1 MRSIRMQHGLS
12 GRLLRRTV
20 DLVSGVAAR
29 IRTWQIFV
37 LALAFRLPLVWL
49 RPQDRLLTENLRAGF
64 TLAKRGYF
72 GDPFPIPTGP
82 TAHLSPAYPA
92 LVAAVRSITPSDDV
106 CIYVLSIIF
115 AIVTSCNVA
124 ALIPISRAL
133 KLPRGSGT
141 IATLIWLIPWFA
153 WIELTPEHETPLTVA
168 ALLTL
173 VTIVARITASA
184 RPTVAA
190 GARLGLAAGLAAY
203 FTPMALPMATFATFA
218 GARVRRWKMQS
229 LLTVATGAVLLF
241 AMAILPYT
249 LRNYHTLGQWVFMRD
264 NFGIE
269 LAMSN
274 GPGARATTEEN
285 SSAGGTL
292 ERLFNSRAAV
302 ASLRDLGEV
311 EYYHRQQSAA
321 VAWIKAN
328 PRAFLTLVAKRA
340 GYLILPLSK
349 RWYQSAVADA
359 ISLMSIAGGV
369 LLWRSRYRLGVR
381 CLAASIVGYLLVF
394 LLIEHDIRYM
404 YPALYLESLLAG
416 SCAIALLRIWR
427 DPQLLVRANGVP
439 SATN

>member
-1 MRSIRMQHGLS
+1 
-12 GRLLRRTV
+12 
-20 DLVSGVAAR
+20 VAAR

-49 RPQDRLLTENLRAGF
+49 PPQDRLVTENLRAGF

-72 GDPFPIPTGP
+72 GDPFSIPTGP
-82 TAHLSPAYPA
+82 TAHVSPAYPA

-153 WIELTPEHETPLTVA
+153 WIELRPGYETPLTVA

-203 FTPMALPMATFATFA
+203 FTPTALPMATFATFA

-264 NFGIE
+264 NFGLE

-274 GPGARATTEEN
+274 GPGARATMEEN
-285 SSAGGTL
+285 ISAGGTL
-292 ERLFNSRAAV
+292 HQHPSTSV
-302 ASLRDLGEV
+302 ASATSLRELGEV
-311 EYYHRQQSAA
+311 VYNRRLQGAT
-321 VAWIKAN
+321 VAWIEAN
-328 PRAFLTLVAKRA
+328 PQAFATLVAKRA

-349 RWYQSAVADA
+349 RWYQRVIAGV

-381 CLAASIVGYLLVF
+381 CLAASIVGYLLVY
-394 LLIEHDIRYM
+394 LLIEHDIRYV

-427 DPQLLVRANGVP
+427 DSQLLVRANGVP